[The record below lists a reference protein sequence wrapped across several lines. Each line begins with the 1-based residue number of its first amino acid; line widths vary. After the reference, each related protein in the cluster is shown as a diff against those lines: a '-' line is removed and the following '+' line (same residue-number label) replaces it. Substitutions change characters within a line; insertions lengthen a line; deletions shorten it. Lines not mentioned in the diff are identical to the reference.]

1 MTLYI
6 NILLFRES
14 DGDTDRA
21 DLQGA
26 GKAGEAHR
34 QELQNLQE
42 MGWLPSRQGGLVDL
56 NPRIGSRRKAQ
67 KPPLLPQDAPVSWLT

>member
-1 MTLYI
+1 MYLYI

-26 GKAGEAHR
+26 GKAGEDHR
-34 QELQNLQE
+34 QEPAISAGNGVAAL
-42 MGWLPSRQGGLVDL
+42 QGGLVDL
-56 NPRIGSRRKAQ
+56 NPRLGSRLKAQ
-67 KPPLLPQDAPVSWLT
+67 KPPLLPSRCYWLT